1 MRRKGFTLIEL
12 LVVMSII
19 GILLAFIL
27 QAFLGASRSAERAAT
42 QSLITKLDAAMS
54 DRLDALMTQRVT
66 PTYYHRQ
73 LAAIYLGSDG
83 VWQYN
88 EAPYID
94 PTKIFVPAAYPIWP
108 FWDPSQSKSYYM
120 LSEARAQSIAM
131 FDYIK
136 AQLPDSFS
144 ITSGTTPGGTASYPF
159 TFCANAL
166 RRPNSTNFELPL
178 GCDLPSVSGLVNH
191 PAVPQTGAYGA
202 AFEVAGAI
210 YKNLGYAPQGYDG
223 IDNNHDG
230 VTDDWHEGVTGLSAA
245 DQALIVTRI
254 ANHRLHPETARAEM
268 LYAILVE
275 AGGALGSS
283 LNKDD
288 FTNKEVQDTDNDGLP
303 EFVDAWGHPLQFF
316 RWPILYKC
324 DTIKGY
330 PDSTKIQEFVAAKN
344 SPGPYDSVYDTR
356 EINPL
361 DPNNTLMAPAWW
373 LGKAAG
379 GMGIN
384 YGPSGANASTPY
396 SENAALFMNYFGPLL
411 LEPLAA
417 SETGGNPTFFWD
429 RSASNLHPR
438 RAYYS
443 RPLILSGGPD
453 GIPGVGMLNTNYY
466 TMEDRTD
473 IPLPDGTTV
482 KFKFRDLTGKTAL
495 PVTSGNLLNIEGA
508 AGRLDPN
515 RPSPYFAPTGAG
527 YRNDTTTFIEQAA
540 SDDIANLNENAPISA
555 VSR

>member
-42 QSLITKLDAAMS
+42 QSLITKLDAAMT

-73 LAAIYLGSDG
+73 LAAIYISGDG
-83 VWQYN
+83 VWN
-88 EAPYID
+88 PND
-94 PTKIFVPAAYPIWP
+94 PTVVNVPGTYPIWP
-108 FWDPSQSKSYYM
+108 YYDQTQTRNRYL

-136 AQLPDSFS
+136 SQLPDSFS
-144 ITSGTTPGGTASYPF
+144 ITGGTTPGGTGSYPF

-166 RRPNSTNFELPL
+166 SRANSINYELPL
-178 GCDLPSVSGLVNH
+178 GCDLPSIAGLVNH
-191 PAVPQTGAYGA
+191 PAVPQTGVRGA
-202 AFEVAGAI
+202 AFEIAGAI

-230 VTDDWHEGVTGLSAA
+230 ITDDWHEGVTGLSAS

-344 SPGPYDSVYDTR
+344 APGPYDSVYDAR

-379 GMGIN
+379 GLGMN
-384 YGPSGANASTPY
+384 YGPSGANTSTPY

-411 LEPLAA
+411 VEPLAA
-417 SETGGNPTFFWD
+417 SETGGNPVFFWD

-453 GIPGVGMLNTNYY
+453 GIPGVGMLNTVYR
-466 TMEDRTD
+466 TLEDRTD
-473 IPLPDGTTV
+473 IPLPDGTIAKYTA
-482 KFKFRDLTGKTAL
+482 RDSTGTTAL
-495 PVTSGNLLNIEGA
+495 AVTSGNLLNIESTA
-508 AGRLDPN
+508 ARLDPN
-515 RPSPYFAPTGAG
+515 RTPPYYFPDHKSPPN
-527 YRNDTTTFIEQAA
+527 YRNDTTTFIEQAG